1 MEVPTLATLAAEWC
15 TIMKESRGVGTDYS
29 EKDRLIS
36 GLQGDKLLLPL
47 QIIDI
52 QFEIILYKLCIF
64 DIFITKML

>member
-1 MEVPTLATLAAEWC
+1 MVQRTM
-15 TIMKESRGVGTDYS
+15 MKDSRGVGTDYS